1 MAKVLILWPANAA
14 VRIGSAEASLLARL
28 GVSTIALLRDAES
41 VGIVLDGWA
50 FDPVQSARAAA
61 AALGSESECR
71 VLLPALEVDVASATL
86 TGGTDDPTLPR
97 PSRAAGG
104 TRPAD
109 R

>member
-14 VRIGSAEASLLARL
+14 VRIGSAEASLLAGL

-50 FDPVQSARAAA
+50 FDPGRSAQAAA

-71 VLLPALEVDVASATL
+71 ILLPALEVDVANNTL
-86 TGGTDDPTLPR
+86 IGDIDETTR
-97 PSRAAGG
+97 PSSSRNAGG
-104 TRPAD
+104 IGSTD

>member
-14 VRIGSAEASLLARL
+14 VRIGSAEASQLASL
-28 GVSTIALLRDAES
+28 GVSTIALLRDTES

-50 FDPVQSARAAA
+50 FDPVRSARAAA

-71 VLLPALEVDVASATL
+71 VLLPALEVDVANTTL
-86 TGGTDDPTLPR
+86 TGGTNDPTLPR
-97 PSRAAGG
+97 PRRTAGG
-104 TRPAD
+104 TQPAD

>member
-14 VRIGSAEASLLARL
+14 VRIGSAEASLLAGI

-71 VLLPALEVDVASATL
+71 VLLPALEVDVASASF
-86 TGGTDDPTLPR
+86 TGGTDDSTLPR
-97 PSRAAGG
+97 PGRTAGG

>member
-1 MAKVLILWPANAA
+1 MAKVLILWPADAA
-14 VRIGSAEASLLARL
+14 VRIGSAEASRLASL
-28 GVSTIALLRDAES
+28 GVSTIALLRDADS

-61 AALGSESECR
+61 ATLGSESECR
-71 VLLPALEVDVASATL
+71 VLLPALEVDVANTSL

-97 PSRAAGG
+97 PSSSARG
-104 TRPAD
+104 TRSAD

>member
-14 VRIGSAEASLLARL
+14 VRIGSAEASRLASL
-28 GVSTIALLRDAES
+28 GVSTIALLRDADS

-61 AALGSESECR
+61 AALGGESECR
-71 VLLPALEVDVASATL
+71 VLLPALEVDVTNPTL
-86 TGGTDDPTLPR
+86 TGGTDDPTLPY
-97 PSRAAGG
+97 PSRTAGG
-104 TRPAD
+104 PRPAD